1 VPRGDGITAKEGAPL
16 TNECA
21 KLHRRVAANTR
32 AWCLTA
38 LIRRHKRFKDGIGEL
53 LLEVLNMERD
63 AEVIGNA
70 TRIIGGIKGAAALA
84 MTVALIRGAV
94 ESHPDTNYLVTGLN
108 QERSSNRRVNAT

>member
-1 VPRGDGITAKEGAPL
+1 VPRGNGIAAEEGAPL
-16 TNECA
+16 ADKRA

-70 TRIIGGIKGAAALA
+70 TRIIGGIKSAAALA
-84 MTVALIRGAV
+84 VTVALIGGAV
-94 ESHPDTNYLVTGLN
+94 QAHPHSNNLMACLN
-108 QERSSNRRVNAT
+108 QERSSNRRVNAA

>member
-16 TNECA
+16 ANECA

-38 LIRRHKRFKDGIGEL
+38 LIRRHKWLKDGVGEL

-70 TRIIGGIKGAAALA
+70 TRIIGGIKGAAALTV
-84 MTVALIRGAV
+84 TVALIGGTV
-94 ESHPDTNYLVTGLN
+94 EAHPDTNHFVTGLN
-108 QERSSNRRVNAT
+108 QECSSNRRVNAT